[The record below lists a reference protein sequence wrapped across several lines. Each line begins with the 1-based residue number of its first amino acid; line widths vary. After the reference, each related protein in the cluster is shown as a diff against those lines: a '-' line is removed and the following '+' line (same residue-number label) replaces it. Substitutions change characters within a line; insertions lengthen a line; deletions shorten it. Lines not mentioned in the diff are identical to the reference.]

1 LNGHWRPSL
10 SSELEAD
17 DQILGY
23 SEKRSVVCT
32 QRTGILCTFIDGNLT
47 VGILSLFLIDVNLMN
62 FYRRVTRKE
71 HEKWGVEK
79 WNPNDE
85 QEKFKSP

>member
-1 LNGHWRPSL
+1 M

-23 SEKRSVVCT
+23 SDKRCVVCT
-32 QRTGILCTFIDGNLT
+32 QRTGMLCTFIDGNLT
-47 VGILSLFLIDVNLMN
+47 VGILPLLCLVDVNLIH
-62 FYRRVTRKE
+62 FYCRVTRKE

-79 WNPNDE
+79 CNPNDE
-85 QEKFKSP
+85 